1 MEHLRKLK
9 SWEAAILGCSQATEE
24 PLTEAASTPRYA
36 GRSLRNTLDRLDQC
50 PAPRPGPRL
59 QTQGGSLVTSPNLR
73 FDIYD
78 PKTLQRWTKRS
89 PPFGIC

>member
-36 GRSLRNTLDRLDQC
+36 LADPCAIPLTGLTSALHHALA
-50 PAPRPGPRL
+50 PACKHREGA
-59 QTQGGSLVTSPNLR
+59 
-73 FDIYD
+73 
-78 PKTLQRWTKRS
+78 
-89 PPFGIC
+89 